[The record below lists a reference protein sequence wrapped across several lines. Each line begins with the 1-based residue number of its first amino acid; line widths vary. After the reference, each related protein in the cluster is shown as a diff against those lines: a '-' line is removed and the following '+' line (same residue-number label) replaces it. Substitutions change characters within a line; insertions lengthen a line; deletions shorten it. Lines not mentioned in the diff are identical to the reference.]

1 MLDPPAD
8 EERIVAERTQVA
20 SGSPYE
26 EMVGFSRAVRV
37 GAHAYVAGT
46 APVWPDG
53 EVDPDPAAQARR
65 CWEIALDALARVGGE
80 PRHVVRTRQ
89 FLTPAADPDAVA
101 AVHGRSSARCARR
114 ARCWWWP
121 RCSTPL
127 GGGGRAGRRHRRR
140 LTAPDR
146 SARPRQVSPA
156 PGDTLPCGDVGPTDQ
171 EPG

>member
-1 MLDPPAD
+1 MLDTPAD

-26 EMVGFSRAVRV
+26 ETVGFSRAVRV

-53 EVDPDPAAQARR
+53 EVDPDPAVQAHR

-101 AVHGRSSARCARR
+101 AVHGEVFGAVRPASTMLVVAALLD
-114 ARCWWWP
+114 P
-121 RCSTPL
+121 RWVVEVEL
-127 GGGGRAGRRHRRR
+127 DAVID
-140 LTAPDR
+140 PD
-146 SARPRQVSPA
+146 
-156 PGDTLPCGDVGPTDQ
+156 
-171 EPG
+171 